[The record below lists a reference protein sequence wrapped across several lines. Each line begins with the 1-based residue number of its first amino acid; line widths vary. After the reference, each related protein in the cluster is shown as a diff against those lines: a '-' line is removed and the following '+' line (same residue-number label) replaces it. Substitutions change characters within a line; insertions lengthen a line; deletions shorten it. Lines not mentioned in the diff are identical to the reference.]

1 MAAGDGITVRTIMVS
16 TKATARSKTNFS
28 VLHLRAAHAARE
40 AYEIEQPQYGDWF
53 LEMYRLVTVS
63 IVMAAAAL
71 EANANEIV
79 QDNLDA
85 EKRGAVQITDG
96 QRLLEQF
103 PIRRNRRGFS
113 NRHRSDSSC
122 VLAKEAGMHGPSAF
136 P

>member
-28 VLHLRAAHAARE
+28 VLHLRAAAHAARE

-96 QRLLEQF
+96 QRLL
-103 PIRRNRRGFS
+103 N
-113 NRHRSDSSC
+113 
-122 VLAKEAGMHGPSAF
+122 L
-136 P
+136 

>member
-53 LEMYRLVTVS
+53 LEMYGLVTVS

-96 QRLLEQF
+96 QRLLELKEKLSPTMNEVPQAREVARERSRHWE
-103 PIRRNRRGFS
+103 RRLERCR
-113 NRHRSDSSC
+113 
-122 VLAKEAGMHGPSAF
+122 
-136 P
+136 